1 MSARRAEVRLK
12 RHPIMIITLGL
23 TIAWQLGCG
32 GRPDQPVK
40 DQPLAEQVASE
51 KSEDV
56 SEPAG
61 DATSDG
67 TVSIAT
73 PRRAS
78 ICSGKSIAASMAI
91 SMRSISHHG
100 ATR

>member
-32 GRPDQPVK
+32 GRADQPVK

-51 KSEDV
+51 KSEDA

-73 PRRAS
+73 PPAS